1 MYAYIQHMTK
11 VISIS
16 DDAYA
21 LLQKVKVENES
32 FTKVILRVAE
42 KVKQKPLAYFFGA
55 LSEESANALEKEIKE
70 TRALH
75 RKLHTKR
82 LSRMV

>member
-1 MYAYIQHMTK
+1 MHVYIHQMTK

-16 DDAYA
+16 DDAYE
-21 LLQKVKVENES
+21 LLQSVKGENES

-42 KVKQKPLAYFFGA
+42 KEKQKPLASFFGA
-55 LSEESANALEKEIKE
+55 LSEESAQALEKEIKE

-75 RKLHTKR
+75 RKLHAQR
-82 LSRMV
+82 LSRMT

>member
-1 MYAYIQHMTK
+1 MTK

-21 LLQKVKVENES
+21 LLQRVKVENES

-42 KVKQKPLAYFFGA
+42 KEKQKPLASFFGA
-55 LSEESANALEKEIKE
+55 LSVESANALEKEIKE

-75 RKLHTKR
+75 RKLHAKR
-82 LSRMV
+82 LLRMI